1 MNKFFK
7 VGLGIVA
14 GVAAGI
20 AIYEVFKRRSIMHKG
35 RPPFA
40 EAAQSGED

>member
-1 MNKFFK
+1 MNKYIK
-7 VGLGIVA
+7 AGLGLVA

-20 AIYEVFKRRSIMHKG
+20 AIYEVFKRRSIMHQD

-40 EAAQSGED
+40 EAAQSSED